1 MNQGHI
7 MKVMLL
13 IAKRRGITVHELE
26 MEILTKA
33 IEEICLREVSD
44 ISINLKEKRVNEA
57 NIYEP
62 SDQEIEDALDDELD
76 KSNGK

>member
-1 MNQGHI
+1 

-26 MEILTKA
+26 VEILTEA

-44 ISINLKEKRVNEA
+44 ISKNLKEEKVNEA

-62 SDQEIEDALDDELD
+62 TDEEIEDALDDELN
-76 KSNGK
+76 KSKGK